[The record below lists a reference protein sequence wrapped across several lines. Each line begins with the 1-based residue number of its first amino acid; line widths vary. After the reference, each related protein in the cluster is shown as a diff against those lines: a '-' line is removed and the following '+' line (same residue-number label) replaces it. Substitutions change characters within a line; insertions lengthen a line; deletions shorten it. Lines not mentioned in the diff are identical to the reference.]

1 MVLNKKKDNETQNA
15 CNVSEIEHVTS
26 QKLLGVTLNSQL
38 NFTEHIDDLRK
49 KVAQRI
55 AVLKSLSVI
64 CPSHGAS
71 CF

>member
-1 MVLNKKKDNETQNA
+1 MVLNKKKTMKLKMRHD
-15 CNVSEIEHVTS
+15 VSEIEHVTS